1 MDVQNV
7 GPRENDPFRFLFR
20 RQHQTIPLNKLARF
34 QHKNVTNYSFVSNYA
49 SCYFL
54 FVFFLVR
61 KKSFFSN
68 RNQTRSDVAAD
79 ILGEQPEKD
88 HKIGDI

>member
-1 MDVQNV
+1 M
-7 GPRENDPFRFLFR
+7 LF
-20 RQHQTIPLNKLARF
+20 
-34 QHKNVTNYSFVSNYA
+34 FVR
-49 SCYFL
+49 
-54 FVFFLVR
+54 VFLVR